1 MVLYNCNKDK
11 GIKRNGVIKMK
22 LNYKKLALDFV
33 ASYCSPVTAGK
44 IKRAPAYDLRLLCEI
59 AYTGI
64 RYNPSDTLNNG
75 EKSYI
80 SKVVKG
86 IKAGALDNALWI
98 E

>member
-1 MVLYNCNKDK
+1 
-11 GIKRNGVIKMK
+11 MK
-22 LNYKKLALDFV
+22 LDYKKLALNFI
-33 ASYCSPVTAGK
+33 AAYCSQAAAGK
-44 IKRAPAYDLRLLCEI
+44 IKRAPWYDLRLLCEV

-64 RYNPSDTLNNG
+64 HYNPGEILTSG

-80 SKVVKG
+80 SKVVRG

>member
-1 MVLYNCNKDK
+1 
-11 GIKRNGVIKMK
+11 MK
-22 LNYKKLALDFV
+22 LDYKKLAFDFV
-33 ASYCSPVTAGK
+33 ASYCSPATARK
-44 IKRAPAYDLRLLCEI
+44 IKRAPWYDLRLLCEV

-64 RYNPSDTLNNG
+64 HYNPGDTLNSG

-86 IKAGALDNALWI
+86 IKAGALDGELWM